1 MVISLGRKTSRGWV
15 QGRVAFAVGCWV
27 MMRPY
32 PKGPGSRVH
41 GREGGGN
48 EEKNT
53 EHAVLT
59 EERVSRVLGA
69 ARRPARSRW

>member
-1 MVISLGRKTSRGWV
+1 
-15 QGRVAFAVGCWV
+15 

-53 EHAVLT
+53 ERAVLT

-69 ARRPARSRW
+69 ARRPAWSRW